1 MMSVVVMVMFRLLH
15 PIIVIIQGSII
26 FVWHKK
32 FLPFLTNAVIKKNP
46 LLQQVTLLE
55 IYTNN
60 GK

>member
-1 MMSVVVMVMFRLLH
+1 MMSVVVMMVMFRLLH
-15 PIIVIIQGSII
+15 TIIIIQGSII

-46 LLQQVTLLE
+46 LVQQVTLLE
-55 IYTNN
+55 TYTNN

>member
-1 MMSVVVMVMFRLLH
+1 MMSMVMMVFMLMQLF
-15 PIIVIIQGSII
+15 IIIQGSII

-46 LLQQVTLLE
+46 LVQQVTLLE
-55 IYTNN
+55 TYTNN